1 MRKISSY
8 RFLLHYCCW
17 TLTGIPLVYSVV
29 ALCDGGPTALVLQHV
44 TLHVLQRITHRLGS
58 WPGKLQGWSDPHH
71 HQGELSSTTLASY
84 PMQQWASC
92 FHALR
97 VGSPTSTLVIL
108 RTETGGKLVKTEKW
122 LNIFLTIHFSSY
134 CMSLWVPTEKHSPE
148 GPPQCWLHEKQ
159 FHFVLKSLVI
169 GAGDMIQ
176 RLWAR
181 QLSRALGFNTSISV
195 GAHNHLPIQFQ
206 KIWCPFLDSGSTL
219 STCSAHKY
227 FQVKHLYSY
236 IFFN

>member
-1 MRKISSY
+1 MSKLLSRPQGRLTHIYISDFKDRNWWEIGENRKMIKY
-8 RFLLHYCCW
+8 LL
-17 TLTGIPLVYSVV
+17 TV
-29 ALCDGGPTALVLQHV
+29 
-44 TLHVLQRITHRLGS
+44 
-58 WPGKLQGWSDPHH
+58 
-71 HQGELSSTTLASY
+71 
-84 PMQQWASC
+84 
-92 FHALR
+92 
-97 VGSPTSTLVIL
+97 
-108 RTETGGKLVKTEKW
+108 
-122 LNIFLTIHFSSY
+122 HFSSY

-159 FHFVLKSLVI
+159 FHFVLKSLVM